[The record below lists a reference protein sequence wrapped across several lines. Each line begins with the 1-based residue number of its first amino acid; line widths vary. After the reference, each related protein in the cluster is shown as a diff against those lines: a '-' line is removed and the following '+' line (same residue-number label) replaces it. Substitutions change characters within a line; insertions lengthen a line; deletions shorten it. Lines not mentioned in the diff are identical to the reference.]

1 MGNSEKKEKI
11 TYDVLLGENMEDDLL
26 EQVMEIDTLVYEP
39 IDKGFVDHAKTRES
53 ERERDTIRRA
63 VLNITGRKTDPGMM
77 RQSLLI
83 TRITRIRILP

>member
-39 IDKGFVDHAKTRES
+39 IDKGFVSS
-53 ERERDTIRRA
+53 E
-63 VLNITGRKTDPGMM
+63 P
-77 RQSLLI
+77 
-83 TRITRIRILP
+83 